1 MRKEAGPELWW
12 KLWEIAES
20 EGIQLPGDWSESEE
34 ETETELE
41 EEEESEG
48 SETSEEPEY
57 CFGSSDSE
65 DYVGEQEEYL
75 AVFGERE

>member
-1 MRKEAGPELWW
+1 MRKEASPVLWW
-12 KLWEIAES
+12 RLREIAEN
-20 EGIQLPGDWSESEE
+20 EVNQLLGEWSESE
-34 ETETELE
+34 TESDLE

-48 SETSEEPEY
+48 SETEEEPEY